1 MVQDEQM
8 RGPLRNWAGNITFGA
23 AQVSRPG
30 SVAELQ
36 QLVAASPRVRALGT
50 GHSFSDIADT
60 GGVLVSV
67 AGLPR
72 VLELDRDR
80 AQVTVSA
87 GLRYGE
93 LASWLHERGWALA
106 NLGSLPH
113 ISVAGACATGTHG
126 SGDGNR
132 CLATAVAGAEL
143 VTAGGDLVQAR
154 RDDPGPAGQ
163 DFAGIPVSLG
173 TLGVLTRVT
182 LDLVPAFTVRQWVYD
197 GMGREGGWHG
207 LAAHLDEIF
216 ARGYSVSLFTQWAPD
231 GLSQAWVKELAAP
244 GEQAPAP
251 DRWLGGTLATGPRHP
266 VPGLDPAPCTEQLG
280 RPGPWHL
287 RLPHFRLE
295 FTPSAG
301 DELQS
306 EYLVP
311 REHAG
316 AALAALSE
324 VAHLVAPVLQ
334 ISELRTV
341 AADGLWL
348 SPAYQRPSLALHFTW
363 IPDARAV
370 APAVTAVQ
378 EALAPLRARPHWGKV
393 FSTPPGV
400 VAGLYPRLPAFRRL
414 RGHYDPGGKFGNG
427 FTGRYLGADS

>member
-1 MVQDEQM
+1 MT
-8 RGPLRNWAGNITFGA
+8 GPLANWAGNITFGA
-23 AQVSRPG
+23 SSVSRPG

-36 QLVAASPRVRALGT
+36 QVVATSPRVRALGT

-80 AQVTVSA
+80 AQVTVDA
-87 GLRYGE
+87 GIRYGE
-93 LASWLHERGWALA
+93 LASWLHGRGWALA

-132 CLATAVAGAEL
+132 CLAAAVAGAEL

-163 DFAGIPVSLG
+163 DFAGIAVSLG
-173 TLGVLTRVT
+173 TLGVLTWVT
-182 LDLVPAFTVRQWVYD
+182 LDLVPAFTLRQWVYD
-197 GMGREGGWHG
+197 GIGSAER
-207 LAAHLDEIF
+207 AAHLDEIF
-216 ARGYSVSLFTQWAPD
+216 ARGYSVSLFTRWAPD
-231 GLSQAWVKELAAP
+231 GLSQAWVKERAVP
-244 GEQAPAP
+244 GERGTAP

-311 REHAG
+311 REHAA
-316 AALAALSE
+316 AALTALGG

-348 SPAYQRPSLALHFTW
+348 SRRTS
-363 IPDARAV
+363 
-370 APAVTAVQ
+370 
-378 EALAPLRARPHWGKV
+378 ARPWRCTSPG
-393 FSTPPGV
+393 SPTP
-400 VAGLYPRLPAFRRL
+400 ARSRPR
-414 RGHYDPGGKFGNG
+414 
-427 FTGRYLGADS
+427 

>member
-1 MVQDEQM
+1 MT
-8 RGPLRNWAGNITFGA
+8 GPLANWAGNVTFGA

-36 QLVAASPRVRALGT
+36 RVVAASPRVRALGT
-50 GHSFSDIADT
+50 GHSFSDIAGT
-60 GGVLVSV
+60 SGVLVSV
-67 AGLPR
+67 AALPR
-72 VLELDRDR
+72 MLELDSDR
-80 AQVTVSA
+80 AQITVSA

-93 LASWLHERGWALA
+93 LAGWLNERGWALA

-132 CLATAVAGAEL
+132 CLAAAVAGAEL

-154 RDDPGPAGQ
+154 RDEPGPAGQ
-163 DFAGIPVSLG
+163 DFAGIAVSLG

-197 GMGREGGWHG
+197 GIGPVER
-207 LAAHLDEIF
+207 AAHLDEIF
-216 ARGYSVSLFTQWAPD
+216 ARGYSVSLFTRWAPD
-231 GLSQAWVKELAAP
+231 GLSQAWVKELAGP
-244 GEQAPAP
+244 GEPGTAP

-311 REHAG
+311 REHAA
-316 AALAALSE
+316 AALAALGG

-334 ISELRTV
+334 VSELRTV

-370 APAVTAVQ
+370 APAVAAVQ
-378 EALAPLRARPHWGKV
+378 NALAPLGARPHWGKV
-393 FSTPPGV
+393 FSTPAAT
-400 VAGLYPRLPAFRRL
+400 VAGLYPQLPAFQRL
-414 RGHYDPGGKFGNG
+414 RRHYDPGGKFGNE
-427 FTGRYLGADS
+427 FTGQFLGAVS

>member
-1 MVQDEQM
+1 MVQDGRMAE
-8 RGPLRNWAGNITFGA
+8 PLLNWAGNVTFGA
-23 AQVSRPG
+23 AQVSRPA

-36 QLVAASPRVRALGT
+36 KVVAASPRVRALGT
-50 GHSFSDIADT
+50 GHSFSPVADT
-60 GGVLVSV
+60 TGTLVSL
-67 AGLPR
+67 AGLPP
-72 VLELDRDR
+72 LIELDTGR

-87 GLRYGE
+87 GMRYGE
-93 LASWLHERGWALA
+93 LAGWLDERGWALA

-113 ISVAGACATGTHG
+113 IGIAGACATGTHG
-126 SGDGNR
+126 SGDANR
-132 CLATAVAGAEL
+132 CLAAAVAAVEL
-143 VTAGGDLVQAR
+143 LTAGGDLVTAAR
-154 RDDPGPAGQ
+154 GDGGFDGMVVA
-163 DFAGIPVSLG
+163 LG
-173 TLGVLTRVT
+173 TLGVVTRVT

-197 GMGREGGWHG
+197 GIGSAER
-207 LAAHLDEIF
+207 AAHLDEIF
-216 ARGYSVSLFTQWAPD
+216 ARGYSVSLFTRWAPD
-231 GLSQAWVKELAAP
+231 GLSQAWVKERAVPGEPGTAP
-244 GEQAPAP
+244 G
-251 DRWLGGTLATGPRHP
+251 RWLGGTLATGPRHP

-311 REHAG
+311 REHAA
-316 AALAALSE
+316 AALTALGE
-324 VAHLVAPVLQ
+324 AAHLIAPVLQ

-378 EALAPLRARPHWGKV
+378 DALAPLGARPHWGKV
-393 FSTPPGV
+393 FSTPAAT
-400 VAGLYPRLPAFRRL
+400 VAGLYPRLPAFQRL
-414 RGHYDPGGKFGNG
+414 RSHYDPGGKFGNE
-427 FTGRYLGADS
+427 FTSRYLATAG

>member
-1 MVQDEQM
+1 MT
-8 RGPLRNWAGNITFGA
+8 GPLTNWAGNITFGA
-23 AQVSRPG
+23 AQFSRPG

-36 QLVAASPRVRALGT
+36 QVVAASPRVRALGT
-50 GHSFSDIADT
+50 GHSFSPVADT
-60 GGVLVSV
+60 TGTLVSL
-67 AGLPR
+67 AALPP
-72 VLELDRDR
+72 VTELDTDR

-87 GLRYGE
+87 GMRYGE
-93 LASWLHERGWALA
+93 LASWLDERGWALA

-113 ISVAGACATGTHG
+113 IGIAGACATGTHG
-126 SGDGNR
+126 SGDANR
-132 CLATAVAGAEL
+132 CLAAAVAAVEQI
-143 VTAGGDLVQAR
+143 TAGGDLVTAAR
-154 RDDPGPAGQ
+154 GGDGFDGMVVA
-163 DFAGIPVSLG
+163 LG

-197 GMGREGGWHG
+197 GIGSAER
-207 LAAHLDEIF
+207 AAHLDEIF
-216 ARGYSVSLFTQWAPD
+216 ARGYSVSLFTRWAPD
-231 GLSQAWVKELAAP
+231 GLSQAWVKELAVP
-244 GEQAPAP
+244 GEPGTAP

-266 VPGLDPAPCTEQLG
+266 VPGLDPALCTEQLG

-311 REHAG
+311 REHAA
-316 AALAALSE
+316 AALAALGG

-378 EALAPLRARPHWGKV
+378 DALAPLGARPHWGKV
-393 FSTPPGV
+393 FSTPAAT
-400 VAGLYPRLPAFRRL
+400 VAGLYPQLPAFRRL
-414 RGHYDPGGKFGNG
+414 RRHYDPGGKFGNA
-427 FTGRYLGADS
+427 FTSRYLGAVP

>member
-1 MVQDEQM
+1 MVQDGRM
-8 RGPLRNWAGNITFGA
+8 TGPLTNWAGNITFGTSS
-23 AQVSRPG
+23 VSRPG

-36 QLVAASPRVRALGT
+36 QVVAASPRVRALGT
-50 GHSFSDIADT
+50 GHSFSDVADT

-72 VLELDRDR
+72 VLELDGAR

-93 LASWLHERGWALA
+93 LASWLDERGWALA

-132 CLATAVAGAEL
+132 CLAAAVAGAEL
-143 VTAGGDLVQAR
+143 VTAGGDLVRAR

-163 DFAGIPVSLG
+163 DFAGMPVSLG
-173 TLGVLTRVT
+173 TLGVLTQVT

-197 GMGREGGWHG
+197 GIGAAER
-207 LAAHLDEIF
+207 AAHLDEIF
-216 ARGYSVSLFTQWAPD
+216 ARGYSVSLFTRWAPD
-231 GLSQAWVKELAAP
+231 GLSQAWVKELAGP
-244 GEQAPAP
+244 GEPGTAPE
-251 DRWLGGTLATGPRHP
+251 RWLGGTLATGPRHP

-311 REHAG
+311 REHA
-316 AALAALSE
+316 ATALTALGG

-334 ISELRTV
+334 VSELRTV

-378 EALAPLRARPHWGKV
+378 DALAPLGARPHWGKV
-393 FSTPPGV
+393 FSTPAGV
-400 VAGLYPRLPAFRRL
+400 VAGLYPQLPAVQRL
-414 RGHYDPGGKFGNG
+414 RRHYDPGGKFGNA
-427 FTGRYLGADS
+427 FTGRYLGAVS

>member
-1 MVQDEQM
+1 MT
-8 RGPLRNWAGNITFGA
+8 GPLTNWAGNITFGA

-30 SVAELQ
+30 SVAQLQ
-36 QLVAASPRVRALGT
+36 QVVAASPRVRALGT
-50 GHSFSDIADT
+50 GHSFSPVADT
-60 GGVLVSV
+60 TGTLVSL
-67 AGLPR
+67 AALPP
-72 VLELDRDR
+72 VTDLDTDR

-87 GLRYGE
+87 GMRYGE
-93 LASWLHERGWALA
+93 LAGWLDERGWALA

-113 ISVAGACATGTHG
+113 IGIAGACATGTHG
-126 SGDGNR
+126 SGDANR
-132 CLATAVAGAEL
+132 CLAAAVAAVEL
-143 VTAGGDLVQAR
+143 VTADGDLVTAAR
-154 RDDPGPAGQ
+154 GGDGFDGMVVG
-163 DFAGIPVSLG
+163 LG

-197 GMGREGGWHG
+197 GIGREGGWPG
-207 LAAHLDEIF
+207 TTAHLDEIF
-216 ARGYSVSLFTQWAPD
+216 ARGYSVSLFTRWAPD
-231 GLSQAWVKELAAP
+231 GLSQAWVKELAVP
-244 GEQAPAP
+244 GEPGTAP
-251 DRWLGGTLATGPRHP
+251 DRWLGGALATGPRHP
-266 VPGLDPAPCTEQLG
+266 VPGLDPALCTEQLG

-311 REHAG
+311 REHAA
-316 AALAALSE
+316 AALAAVGG

-363 IPDARAV
+363 VPDARAV
-370 APAVTAVQ
+370 APAVSAVQ
-378 EALAPLRARPHWGKV
+378 DALAPLGARPHWGKV
-393 FSTPPGV
+393 FSTPAAT
-400 VAGLYPRLPAFRRL
+400 VAGLYPQLPAFQRL
-414 RGHYDPGGKFGNG
+414 RRHYDPGGKFGNA
-427 FTGRYLGADS
+427 FTGRFIGLDG

>member
-1 MVQDEQM
+1 MT
-8 RGPLRNWAGNITFGA
+8 GPLTNWAGNITFGA

-36 QLVAASPRVRALGT
+36 QVVAASPRVRALGT
-50 GHSFSDIADT
+50 AHSFSDIADT

-67 AGLPR
+67 AGLPP

-132 CLATAVAGAEL
+132 CLAAAVAGAEL

-197 GMGREGGWHG
+197 GIGAAER
-207 LAAHLDEIF
+207 AAHLDEIF
-216 ARGYSVSLFTQWAPD
+216 ARGYSVSLFTRWAPD
-231 GLSQAWVKELAAP
+231 GLSQAWVKELAGP
-244 GEQAPAP
+244 GEQDPAP
-251 DRWLGGTLATGPRHP
+251 GRWLGGTLADGPRHP

-311 REHAG
+311 REHAA
-316 AALAALSE
+316 AALAALGE

-378 EALAPLRARPHWGKV
+378 DALAPLGARPHWGKV
-393 FSTPPGV
+393 FSTPAGA
-400 VAGLYPRLPAFRRL
+400 VAGLYPQMPAFQRL
-414 RGHYDPGGKFGNG
+414 RRDYDPGGKFGNA
-427 FTGRYLGADS
+427 FTGRYLGAAG

>member
-1 MVQDEQM
+1 
-8 RGPLRNWAGNITFGA
+8 
-23 AQVSRPG
+23 
-30 SVAELQ
+30 
-36 QLVAASPRVRALGT
+36 
-50 GHSFSDIADT
+50 
-60 GGVLVSV
+60 
-67 AGLPR
+67 

-93 LASWLHERGWALA
+93 LASWLHDRGWALA

-132 CLATAVAGAEL
+132 CLAAAVAGAEL

-163 DFAGIPVSLG
+163 DFAGIAVSLG

-197 GMGREGGWHG
+197 GIGCAERAG
-207 LAAHLDEIF
+207 HLDEIF
-216 ARGYSVSLFTQWAPD
+216 ARGYSVSLFTRWAPD
-231 GLSQAWVKELAAP
+231 GLSQAWVKELAVP
-244 GEQAPAP
+244 GEPGTAP
-251 DRWLGGTLATGPRHP
+251 DRWLGGTLATAPRHP

-311 REHAG
+311 REHAA
-316 AALAALSE
+316 AALTALGG

-334 ISELRTV
+334 VSELRTV

-378 EALAPLRARPHWGKV
+378 DALAPLGARPHWGKV
-393 FSTPPGV
+393 FSTPAAT
-400 VAGLYPRLPAFRRL
+400 VAGLYPRLPAFQRL
-414 RGHYDPGGKFGNG
+414 RRHYDPGGKFGNE
-427 FTGRYLGADS
+427 FTGRYLGSVS

>member
-1 MVQDEQM
+1 VNFLADDA
-8 RGPLRNWAGNITFGA
+8 RLTNWAGNITFRA
-23 AQVSRPG
+23 AQVSRPR
-30 SVAELQ
+30 SVPELQ
-36 QLVAASPRVRALGT
+36 RVVADSPLVRALGT
-50 GHSFSDIADT
+50 GHSFSPVADT
-60 GGVLVSV
+60 TGTLVSL
-67 AGLPR
+67 AALPR
-72 VLELDRDR
+72 VIELDTRR

-87 GLRYGE
+87 GTRYGE
-93 LASWLHERGWALA
+93 LASWLDERGWALA

-113 ISVAGACATGTHG
+113 IGVAGACSTGTHG
-126 SGDGNR
+126 SGDANR
-132 CLATAVAGAEL
+132 CLAAAVAAVDL
-143 VTAGGDLVQAR
+143 VTAGGDLVTAAR
-154 RDDPGPAGQ
+154 GDG
-163 DFAGIPVSLG
+163 DFGGMVVSLG

-197 GMGREGGWHG
+197 GTGREDGWPG
-207 LAAHLDEIF
+207 LAAQLDEIF
-216 ARGYSVSLFTQWAPD
+216 ARGYSVSLFTRWAPD
-231 GLSQAWVKELAAP
+231 ELSQAWVKELAGP
-244 GEQAPAP
+244 GGSDAAP
-251 DRWLGGTLATGPRHP
+251 DRWLGGTLADGPRHP
-266 VPGLDPAPCTEQLG
+266 VPGLDPAPCTEQQG

-311 REHAG
+311 REHGA
-316 AALAALSE
+316 AALAALSG

-341 AADGLWL
+341 AADELWL

-378 EALAPLRARPHWGKV
+378 EALAPLAARPHWGKV
-393 FSTPPGV
+393 FSTAAAT
-400 VAGLYPRLPAFRRL
+400 VAGLYPQLPAFRRL
-414 RGHYDPGGKFGNG
+414 RGHYDPHGKFGNE
-427 FTGRYLGADS
+427 FTGRYTGGDS